1 MDGVAPQVVF
11 QFLGISI
18 TDTIVSTW
26 IMMIVI
32 IGGVIVIRRFFPSL
46 LERLIAFLSDTIS
59 DVMER
64 PAEPYLQ
71 YLGALIVFILVAN
84 VIGVVPIVTTPTKD
98 LNTTAALAITVFLAV
113 HIFGIRKKGVWEH
126 IKGMA
131 APLGLFFLM
140 LPLDIIGQLSRTLA
154 LALRLFGNIV
164 SSELIVNVV
173 YEIAPIIAP
182 LPMIALGL
190 FTGVLQAYIFT
201 ILATVFIS
209 LAVRENE

>member
-18 TDTIVSTW
+18 TDTVVSTW

-32 IGGVIVIRRFFPSL
+32 IGGVIAIRRFFPSL

-64 PAEPYLQ
+64 PAEPYLP
-71 YLGALIVFILVAN
+71 YLGALIIFILVAN

-113 HIFGIRKKGVWEH
+113 HVFGIRKKGIWGH
-126 IKGMA
+126 IKNMA

-173 YEIAPIIAP
+173 YEIAPIVAP

>member
-1 MDGVAPQVVF
+1 
-11 QFLGISI
+11 
-18 TDTIVSTW
+18 
-26 IMMIVI
+26 MMVVI
-32 IGGVIVIRRFFPSL
+32 IGGILIARRVFPSL
-46 LERLIAFLSDTIS
+46 LESLIGFLSNTIS

-64 PAEPYLQ
+64 PAEPYLP
-71 YLGALIVFILVAN
+71 YLGALIIFILVAN

-98 LNTTAALAITVFLAV
+98 LNTTAALAITVFFAV
-113 HIFGIRKKGVWEH
+113 HVFGIHKKGIWGH
-126 IKGMA
+126 IKTMA

-140 LPLDIIGQLSRTLA
+140 LPLDIVGQLSRTLA

-164 SSELIVNVV
+164 SSELIVDVV
-173 YEIAPIIAP
+173 YEIVPIIAP

-201 ILATVFIS
+201 ILAAVFIN

>member
-64 PAEPYLQ
+64 PAEPYLP

-164 SSELIVNVV
+164 SSELIVEVV
-173 YEIAPIIAP
+173 YEIAPIVVP

-201 ILATVFIS
+201 ILAAVFIN
-209 LAVRENE
+209 LAVRENK

>member
-18 TDTIVSTW
+18 TDTVVSTW

-32 IGGVIVIRRFFPSL
+32 IGGVIAIRRFFPSL

-64 PAEPYLQ
+64 PAEPYLP
-71 YLGALIVFILVAN
+71 YLGALIIFILVAN

-113 HIFGIRKKGVWEH
+113 HVFGIRKKGIWGH
-126 IKGMA
+126 IKNMA

>member
-1 MDGVAPQVVF
+1 MDRIAPQVVF
-11 QFLGISI
+11 QFLGISV
-18 TDTIVSTW
+18 TDTVVSTW
-26 IMMIVI
+26 IMMVVI
-32 IGGVIVIRRFFPSL
+32 IGGIAIVRRFFPSL
-46 LERLIAFLSDTIS
+46 LENLIGFLSNTIS

-64 PAEPYLQ
+64 PAEPYLP

-98 LNTTAALAITVFLAV
+98 LNTTAALAITVFFAV
-113 HIFGIRKKGVWEH
+113 HVFGIREKGVWGH
-126 IKGMA
+126 IKTMA

-164 SSELIVNVV
+164 SSELIVDVV
-173 YEIAPIIAP
+173 YEIAPIVAP

-201 ILATVFIS
+201 ILATVFIN